1 MFGGETLYQLRAALQ
16 LAETEREGVS
26 TSQVQLKVVGV
37 GKGGEYRAVLADLN
51 TKGRNCSLNK
61 FGNNF
66 HFYFLDLKYVAGCF
80 YSFH

>member
-1 MFGGETLYQLRAALQ
+1 M
-16 LAETEREGVS
+16 
-26 TSQVQLKVVGV
+26 GV

-66 HFYFLDLKYVAGCF
+66 YFYFLDLKYVAGCF
-80 YSFH
+80 GL